1 MQKKTGNFIVTGIWV
16 ILFILFT
23 VLIQIVDVHTIG
35 PKSSSVGFASI
46 NGPIHEFLGVHT
58 LWYSITYWL
67 GFVPLSTAGI
77 FAAVGLKQLI
87 QRKSLLKV
95 DKSIIAL
102 GVFYTAV
109 ILVYRELQA
118 DSHRRISGS
127 IVSFF
132 PYHAGVLFYGRRNAG
147 MRLTGEEQ
155 KNKRHRQGGFH
166 HHHGS
171 DGNRQAGFRR
181 TLVYGYYR
189 RPVNQRRADYGIVFC
204 FIDASGKTHKKG
216 QAETCIVY

>member
-95 DKSIIAL
+95 ESSIPRS
-102 GVFYTAV
+102 FWYTYF
-109 ILVYRELQA
+109 LKY
-118 DSHRRISGS
+118 IS
-127 IVSFF
+127 
-132 PYHAGVLFYGRRNAG
+132 
-147 MRLTGEEQ
+147 
-155 KNKRHRQGGFH
+155 
-166 HHHGS
+166 
-171 DGNRQAGFRR
+171 
-181 TLVYGYYR
+181 
-189 RPVNQRRADYGIVFC
+189 
-204 FIDASGKTHKKG
+204 
-216 QAETCIVY
+216 